1 MKIFKVHPENIF
13 GVKKLTD
20 ADLGHNVGHQTHIGL
35 YQDILTY
42 LQNEDEI
49 KESYLIFE
57 NKCERLDCFFDRI
70 KNPDGTF
77 RSPKIRTG
85 ETDSIVRRIREYAI
99 NVERPLYLMWFGLDN
114 KELVFILF
122 EEGSSDYEFLRHKDA
137 LNGTFP
143 FSDDIQKYVF
153 SRFDQTNENI
163 MVDLELCSQGILG
176 KKHYRRIDIER
187 ANELF
192 KQTGNYGE
200 ELIFKYLEN
209 LKQNSKIQSFIWLN
223 KSRESGLPYDFQIL
237 QNNRKERFV
246 DVKTTRFR
254 FDAPIIFSTQ
264 EMLFITNE
272 PVLYSVFRTYDI
284 VNNEPKLRICDN
296 SRDKMS
302 IINADFM
309 QYESI
314 CESHDYQTQSSFIV
328 SPVDPLLQFSQD
340 ITL

>member
-1 MKIFKVHPENIF
+1 MKIFKVHPENMF
-13 GVKKLTD
+13 GVKRLTD
-20 ADLGHNVGHQTHIGL
+20 ADLGQNVGHQTHIGL

-49 KESYLIFE
+49 KESYLIFG

-85 ETDSIVRRIREYAI
+85 ETDSIVRRIREYAVHS
-99 NVERPLYLMWFGLDN
+99 NRPLYLMWFGLDN
-114 KELVFILF
+114 KELIFILF
-122 EEGSSDYEFLRHKDA
+122 EEGSRDYDFFKHLDA
-137 LNGTFP
+137 LGGTFP
-143 FSDDIQKYVF
+143 FSDDILKYVF

-192 KQTGNYGE
+192 KQTGKCGE
-200 ELIFKYLEN
+200 ELVCKYLEN
-209 LKQNSKIQSFIWLN
+209 LKQSSTILDFMWLN

-237 QNNRKERFV
+237 QNNRQERFV

-254 FDAPIIFSTQ
+254 FEAPIIFSAQ
-264 EMLFITNE
+264 EMIFISNE
-272 PVLYSVFRTYDI
+272 PVLYSIFRTYDI
-284 VNNEPKLRICDN
+284 VNNKPKLRICDN
-296 SRDKMS
+296 SKDKMS
-302 IINADFM
+302 IINTDFI
-309 QYESI
+309 QYVDTCKE
-314 CESHDYQTQSSFIV
+314 HGYQTQSSFIV
-328 SPVDPLLQFSQD
+328 SPSDPMLQFSKD
-340 ITL
+340 IIL